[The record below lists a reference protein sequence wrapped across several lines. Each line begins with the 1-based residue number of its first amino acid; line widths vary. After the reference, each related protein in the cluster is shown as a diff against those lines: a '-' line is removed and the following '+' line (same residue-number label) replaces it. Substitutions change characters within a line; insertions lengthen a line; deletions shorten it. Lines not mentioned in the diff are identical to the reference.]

1 MSAVVCKIGMQ
12 DLAAVPVMAVAIV
25 VAVTIDI
32 AIAIVVAAVVV
43 LLLLLAAAAAHSQ
56 TLLCSALLFP
66 CIVAQ
71 TFCNVPRSGAV
82 KQSMSEGG
90 E

>member
-1 MSAVVCKIGMQ
+1 MQ

-25 VAVTIDI
+25 VAVTIEI
-32 AIAIVVAAVVV
+32 AIAIVVAAVGV
-43 LLLLLAAAAAHSQ
+43 LLLLLLAAAAAAHSQ